1 VLAGT
6 VKREEQVTA
15 REAAIFSSLV
25 EAAVAPRAP
34 LPGVAQTDACAA
46 FARYLDASPAV
57 NRAALRA
64 ALLALEL
71 GPLALRFGA
80 RLRQLPLER
89 RVAYLER
96 VERGRLG
103 TVPKALRGL
112 AQLCYYGDAE
122 VMVSLGYDAAA
133 VVARG
138 RALRAA
144 EERW

>member
-1 VLAGT
+1 M
-6 VKREEQVTA
+6 TA

-25 EAAVAPRAP
+25 EAAVAPQPP
-34 LPGVAQTDACAA
+34 LPAVAQTDACDA
-46 FARYLDASPAV
+46 FARYLESSPAV

-64 ALLALEL
+64 ALQAIEL

-80 RLRQLPLER
+80 PLRRLPLGR

-96 VERGRLG
+96 LERSRLG
-103 TVPKALRGL
+103 TVAKALRGL
-112 AQLCYYGDAE
+112 AQLCYYGDAA
-122 VMVSLGYDAAA
+122 VMALLGYDAGA

-144 EERW
+144 EDRW